1 MLESKYSKNTEIPTG
16 KPSTSGRPKPKSP
29 ALKVARSDEE
39 EENLDEN
46 NSEYLKKLAEYERKK
61 RNRDALAMVSAGIG
75 SPPGTEAGNF
85 REPRKPKPPRAPK
98 ARRKRK
104 PNREPKEPPKPE
116 NSSTDLKTQLMYIL
130 ADKLD
135 EVNKPRLN
143 VPDPTDRPK
152 PVPVPTK
159 PVKPP
164 KPLAKYYRPKP
175 KKPPVTEW
183 TERIIK
189 ILVEMK
195 RPAHLQVDKYK
206 ISGAAKLQGLP
217 QINKLR
223 ASRGLRPHPRS
234 PLANDPRIMQKSTA
248 LGSVFNSQPLGPTE
262 KAKVEADKA
271 KEAADRPRVEAELAK
286 FDRDPVVARIRRN
299 NRRWSR

>member
-1 MLESKYSKNTEIPTG
+1 MTINDKLLISVLKSLLESKYSKNTEIPTG

-164 KPLAKYYRPKP
+164 KPLAKYHRPKSNKPPVTEELKARIAHILDDKIDEIAKITPKPKPREIMKGP
-175 KKPPVTEW
+175 KKPPV
-183 TERIIK
+183 K
-189 ILVEMK
+189 
-195 RPAHLQVDKYK
+195 P
-206 ISGAAKLQGLP
+206 GAPG
-217 QINKLR
+217 
-223 ASRGLRPHPRS
+223 SRSAEVL
-234 PLANDPRIMQKSTA
+234 
-248 LGSVFNSQPLGPTE
+248 E
-262 KAKVEADKA
+262 KWKVGK
-271 KEAADRPRVEAELAK
+271 K
-286 FDRDPVVARIRRN
+286 
-299 NRRWSR
+299 